1 MFENLIAAFQSN
13 PWAYIAIPFISAG
26 VGWATNVIAIKMMFY
41 PIEFFG
47 IKPVFGWQGIV
58 PSKAEKMASIACDL
72 MLKRLVNVREIFQRL
87 DPNRIAS
94 DLEGPL
100 LKMTN
105 DVVDNVMDSY
115 QPGLWEGMPQI
126 AKNRVYASARK
137 ETPAIIAKLMAE
149 MRDNIENVFDVKNM
163 VINNLM
169 RDKALLNRIFLET
182 GKQEF
187 VFIGRSGAYFGFLF
201 GLIQAVVFLFWPNN
215 WVLPIAGLLVGYF
228 TNWIALKMIFLPQ
241 EPRKVGPFVVQG
253 LFHKRQQ
260 EVAADYGALIAD
272 EILTPANMMEEIING
287 RLSDNLINLVTR
299 HVKNAVDEQAG
310 ITKPFVVLAVGGD
323 AYKGMKAAAVE
334 TFVSN
339 IPDAMHHIEDYA
351 QDAMD
356 VKNTIIDRMKKLT
369 SEEFESLIRPAFE
382 EDEWMLICTGA
393 ALGFAAGVAQ
403 LVLIFGGAIMA

>member
-41 PIEFFG
+41 PIEFLG

>member
-58 PSKAEKMASIACDL
+58 PSKAKKMASIACDL
-72 MLKRLVNVREIFQRL
+72 MLKRLVNVREVFQRL
-87 DPNRIAS
+87 DPDRIAS

-100 LKMTN
+100 LQMTH

-115 QPGLWEGMPQI
+115 QPGLWEGMPQV

-137 ETPAIIAKLMAE
+137 ETPAIISKLMAE

-201 GLIQAVVFLFWPNN
+201 GLIQALVFLFWPNN

-310 ITKPFVVLAVGGD
+310 VTKPFVVLAVGGD

-334 TFVSN
+334 TFVAN
-339 IPDAMHHIEDYA
+339 IPDALNHIEEYA

-356 VKNTIIDRMKKLT
+356 VKNTIVDRMKKLT

-403 LVLIFGGAIMA
+403 LVLIFGGAIMG

>member
-1 MFENLIAAFQSN
+1 MFENLVAAFQAN

-41 PIEFFG
+41 PIEFLG
-47 IKPVFGWQGIV
+47 IKPIFGWQGIV
-58 PSKAEKMASIACDL
+58 PSKAQKMASIACDL
-72 MLKRLVNVREIFQRL
+72 MVERLVNVREIFQRL
-87 DPNRIAS
+87 DPDRIAR
-94 DLEGPL
+94 DLEAPL
-100 LKMTN
+100 LQMTK

-115 QPGLWEGMPQI
+115 QPGLWEGMPQV
-126 AKNRVYASARK
+126 AKNRVYSSARK
-137 ETPAIIAKLMAE
+137 ETPAIIAKLMTE
-149 MRDNIENVFDVKNM
+149 MRDNIENVFDVKSM
-163 VINNLM
+163 VITNLM

-187 VFIGRSGAYFGFLF
+187 IFIGRSGAYFGFLF

-241 EPRKVGPFVVQG
+241 EPRKFGPFEVQG

-260 EVAADYGALIAD
+260 EVSADYGALIAD
-272 EILTPANMMEEIING
+272 EILTPSNMMEEIING

-310 ITKPFVVLAVGGD
+310 VTKPFVVLAVGGE
-323 AYKGMKAAAVE
+323 AYKGMKSAAVA
-334 TFVSN
+334 TFVAN
-339 IPDAMHHIEDYA
+339 IPDALNHIEGYA

-356 VKNTIIDRMKKLT
+356 VKNTIIDRMKQLT

-382 EDEWMLICTGA
+382 EDEWMLITTGA
-393 ALGFAAGVAQ
+393 VLGFAAGVAQ
-403 LVLIFGGAIMA
+403 LVLIFGGAIMS